1 MNWDYSRE
9 KLHKLD
15 KFDYRRF
22 MTYIVRQTQQLS
34 AIDAHVTSMMVSVM
48 TKHEEPDNYVRTDD
62 DILKQIKQLD
72 ANIPSEQ
79 INERAKFNI
88 TLMLS
93 FDVMSVNACSFE
105 KFMRQFKDIVGA
117 LRQLLNC
124 GKIIMPPSSLSQE
137 WVQVIYKDGDEE
149 LSTGGLHGRHVAG
162 WNTWTMRRIYNFIYH
177 INEEPDEEEKKNGF
191 NSIHDCPKIYQI
203 LYSLRHTESLQEHY
217 RVLMMGYDDAD
228 TFEKKF
234 YIYMVPLDPDSEYG
248 NFETMVQWLDENVAG
263 RMNVYDEY

>member
-9 KLHKLD
+9 KLHKLN

-48 TKHEEPDNYVRTDD
+48 TKHEEPDNYVRTED

-72 ANIPSEQ
+72 ANIPSEL
-79 INERAKFNI
+79 INDRARFNI
-88 TLMLS
+88 TLMLT
-93 FDVMSVNACSFE
+93 FDVMSINACSFE

-117 LRQLLNC
+117 LRQFLNC

-137 WVQVIYKDGDEE
+137 WVQVIYKDDDEE

-162 WNTWTMRRIYNFIYH
+162 WNT
-177 INEEPDEEEKKNGF
+177 
-191 NSIHDCPKIYQI
+191 
-203 LYSLRHTESLQEHY
+203 
-217 RVLMMGYDDAD
+217 
-228 TFEKKF
+228 
-234 YIYMVPLDPDSEYG
+234 
-248 NFETMVQWLDENVAG
+248 
-263 RMNVYDEY
+263 